1 MDCPI
6 RHLGTEMAQE
16 LYGKIEK
23 HLTDNGV
30 EIIFKTECVDLI
42 VEDGKAKGA
51 VFLPCGK
58 PESEK
63 FSVSADNVVIATGRK
78 GADWLE
84 DMCKSIISSIS
95 PEPLTSASESRSET
109 R

>member
-1 MDCPI
+1 
-6 RHLGTEMAQE
+6 MAQE

-42 VEDGKAKGA
+42 VEDGRAKGA

-63 FSVSADNVVIATGRK
+63 FSVPPT
-78 GADWLE
+78 
-84 DMCKSIISSIS
+84 M
-95 PEPLTSASESRSET
+95 
-109 R
+109 

>member
-1 MDCPI
+1 MKLVDCPI

-42 VEDGKAKGA
+42 VEDGRAKGA

-58 PESEK
+58 PESEN
-63 FSVSADNVVIATGRK
+63 FPFPPT
-78 GADWLE
+78 
-84 DMCKSIISSIS
+84 M
-95 PEPLTSASESRSET
+95 
-109 R
+109 